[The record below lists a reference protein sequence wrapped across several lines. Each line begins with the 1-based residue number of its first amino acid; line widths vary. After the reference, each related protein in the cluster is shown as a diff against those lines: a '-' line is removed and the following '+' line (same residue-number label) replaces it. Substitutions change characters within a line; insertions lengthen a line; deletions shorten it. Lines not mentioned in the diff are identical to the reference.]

1 MNENKTEDLEKEGT
15 SGGTTTGILPLI
27 TPAKKTGCTLHRDQ
41 GQGHKAHHLPDTLPT
56 GSYNLHTILRKPG
69 SHNKMRRVMPGRR
82 NQTTTLR
89 NGNRSLSH
97 GHSRSR
103 NLRLSQTCIHHLI
116 TMTLRSLSFSRE
128 GQQTVGINPA
138 LALSVGRPQSR
149 LQIQTTLS

>member
-15 SGGTTTGILPLI
+15 SGGTIAEILLLI
-27 TPAKKTGCTLHRDQ
+27 TPAKNTGRTLHRDQ
-41 GQGHKAHHLPDTLPT
+41 GQGHIAHHLPDTLPT

-69 SHNKMRRVMPGRR
+69 SHSKMKRVMPGRR

-89 NGNRSLSH
+89 HGSHSLNHSH
-97 GHSRSR
+97 SHSRI
-103 NLRLSQTCIHHLI
+103 LRLSQTCIRHLI
-116 TMTLRSLSFSRE
+116 TTTLHFLSFSRE